1 MTTLSISDVIGDISQ
16 YKFNPAAIQRASL
29 RALNQVYDG
38 TINVVDATNPF
49 IFMLECTA
57 MNTSIFL
64 DHNQSTTRR
73 LYPAAAVTEEDLYYH
88 MSDKDYINRFAK
100 PTTAKFK
107 LLFLVREL
115 LDAMVLDSATNVK
128 KVTIPRNT
136 VIEVAGIPFSLQYPI
151 DICQYAHGGIQVL
164 YNVNQT
170 SPLQTLTTNLISFD
184 TLTTADNVTYIRFE
198 VEATQF
204 RVETM
209 FNDVSTAGGFTTEIA
224 ITDSYY
230 HARVYAQDTDGKW
243 IEMVTTHTLQVY
255 DPTIPTAVLQVYS
268 HLVKVTV
275 PVVYTMSGLVK
286 GKIRIDI
293 YETKGNLN
301 LNLKNYKI
309 NNYFANWYNID
320 TKENDVFNV
329 AIRNVKTVVIY
340 SETVLGGG
348 RNALSFTELRTRVL
362 NNAIGP
368 QSLPITNVQL
378 ETKLAD
384 MGYEVSKNVDTIT
397 NRVYL
402 ASKSLPLPT
411 SDKLLTG
418 ATSAMPSV
426 LMSLRQAALAHG
438 AFSNQSRVTLSSQA
452 LYQNTSGVT
461 KIVSQTQYESLM
473 QLSVAELCKTIS
485 QGSYFYSPFTY
496 VLDASSSTFTLRPYY
511 LDAPVADI
519 KNFIS
524 ENATT
529 GFQVSIAPSYNIKKT
544 TVGYEFYIQTSSTD
558 SFRNLND
565 NDIRV
570 QMSFNSINQADPVFL
585 TGIQVAKDK
594 MSHERTF
601 KFILTSSFDIDSSN
615 RLELT
620 SFTNKNNA
628 LPVMANLTQEFNVYF
643 ITTAP
648 VATGYIGSQID
659 SAIDKTAFKDNL
671 VPVGLS
677 HETVKIQF
685 GITLDKLWARS
696 RSVVGSA
703 PYKVHESDV
712 PAVYKNDVYEVDP
725 VTGTYFNFDPNGQIH
740 YLLKHKKGDPVLAAD
755 GSPLIEH
762 HQGEPV
768 YDDSGNP
775 VLADDYE
782 RYMVRILDILLID
795 GTYFFANDSVVNDY
809 RNYVIKSMIAWISDE
824 LNYYDSNTLD
834 QTQIFYHPKVNTGIV
849 SILDS
854 DNQKISINAAQS
866 MKVTLYVTPKV
877 YSDDKL
883 RSALT
888 SATIRAIDNQF
899 QNAQVGLS
907 SIVEALK
914 EKYGS
919 DVIDVEVSGLGGSL
933 DLSVLTV
940 LDASNRLSIKKKLT
954 SLSDNAM
961 IVEEDIDVQFKVHG
975 TLI

>member
-1 MTTLSISDVIGDISQ
+1 MTTLAISDVIGDISQ

-49 IFMLECTA
+49 VFMLECTA

-107 LLFLVREL
+107 MLFLVREL
-115 LDAMVLDSATNVK
+115 LDAMVFDIANNIRK
-128 KVTIPRNT
+128 ITIPRNT
-136 VIEVAGIPFSLQYPI
+136 VITVAGVPFSLQYPI

-164 YNVNQT
+164 YNVDQL
-170 SPLQTLTTNLISFD
+170 SPLQDLTTNLISFD

-224 ITDSYY
+224 ISDSYY
-230 HARVYAQDTDGKW
+230 YARVYIQDLYGDW
-243 IEMVTTHTLQVY
+243 SEIITTHTLQVY
-255 DPTIPTAVLQVYS
+255 DPTVPTAVLQVFS
-268 HLVKVTV
+268 SSVRVTI

-320 TKENDVFNV
+320 SKENDEFNV
-329 AIRNVKTVVIY
+329 AIRNVKTVVMY

-348 RNALSFTELRTRVL
+348 RDALSFTELRTRVL

-384 MGYEVSKNVDTIT
+384 MGYEVSKNIDTVT
-397 NRVYL
+397 NRIYL
-402 ASKSLPLPT
+402 ASKNLPSPT

-426 LMSLRQAALAHG
+426 LMSLREAALAHG

-452 LYQNTSGVT
+452 LYQNVAGVT
-461 KIVSQTQYESLM
+461 RIVSQAEYDSLM
-473 QLSVAELCKTIS
+473 LLSIPELCKTIS
-485 QGSYFYSPFTY
+485 QGSYFYSPFAY
-496 VLDASSSTFTLRPYY
+496 VLDASANNFTLRPYY
-511 LDAPVADI
+511 LDAPSVDI

-529 GFQVSIAPSYNIKKT
+529 GFQVSVAPSYNIKKT
-544 TVGYEFYIQTSSTD
+544 PVGYEFYIKTNSTD

-565 NDIRV
+565 ADVSV
-570 QMSFNSINQADPVFL
+570 QMSFVSINQADPVFL

-594 MSHERTF
+594 MSRERTF
-601 KFILTSSFDIDSSN
+601 KFVLTSSFDIDSTN

-628 LPVMANLTQEFNVYF
+628 LPVMATLVQEFNIYF

-648 VATGYIGSQID
+648 VATGYVGSTID
-659 SAIDKTAFKDNL
+659 NVIDKAAFKDNV

-696 RSVVGSA
+696 RSVVASA
-703 PYKVHESDV
+703 PYKVYETDI
-712 PAVYKNDVYEVDP
+712 PACYKNDVYEIDP
-725 VTGTYFNFDPNGQIH
+725 ATGTYFNFDSTGQIH
-740 YLLKHKKGDPVLAAD
+740 YILKHKKGDPVLAAD
-755 GSPLIEH
+755 GSQLIEF

-768 YDDSGNP
+768 YDDNGNP
-775 VLADDYE
+775 VLADDYQ

-795 GTYFFANDSVVNDY
+795 GTYFFSNDSVVSDY

-824 LNYYDSNTLD
+824 LNYYDTNTLD
-834 QTQIFYHPKVNTGIV
+834 QTQIFYHPKVNTGNI

-854 DNQKISINAAQS
+854 DNQKISISAAQS
-866 MKVTLYVTPKV
+866 MKVVLFVSPKV
-877 YSDDKL
+877 YTDDKL

-888 SATIRAIDNQF
+888 AATIRAIDNQF

-914 EKYGS
+914 EKYGT
-919 DVIDVEVSGLGGSL
+919 DVIDVEVSGLGGGL
-933 DLSVLTV
+933 GLSVLTV
-940 LDASNRLSIKKKLT
+940 LDTSNRLSIKKKLT
-954 SLSDNAM
+954 PLSDNTM
-961 IVEEDIDVQFKVHG
+961 LVEEDIDVQFKMHG
-975 TLI
+975 TMI